1 MQKFL
6 LIHIVSILL
15 FAEVP
20 AQVTGLWK
28 STDHVDNTEKSIVRI
43 YESNGKY
50 FGVVEKLLPAATVTH
65 CAGCEGEL
73 KNKSIV
79 GMVII
84 KDVTKKSN
92 GGSNGKILDPKNGK
106 FYDCD
111 IELVSAD
118 KLKVTGYLGLPLLGK
133 DMYWNRLK

>member
-1 MQKFL
+1 MDKLILIFL
-6 LIHIVSILL
+6 ISCFIYTGGHT
-15 FAEVP
+15 
-20 AQVTGLWK
+20 QVTGLWK
-28 STDHVDNTEKSIVRI
+28 STDHIDNSEKSIVRI

-65 CAGCEGEL
+65 CTGCEGEL

-84 KDVTKKSN
+84 KDVIKKNN
-92 GGSNGKILDPKNGK
+92 GGENGKILDPKNGK

-111 IELVSAD
+111 IELITAD
-118 KLKVTGYLGLPLLGK
+118 KLKVTGYLGLPVLGK
-133 DMYWNRLK
+133 DMYWNRVK